1 MDINGCTVLVWHLFF
16 QGSPSHKKSYQVLPL
31 ILRKDPYEE
40 GELSVVL
47 TLVDDLGKRVL
58 DFFRHGLRIFL
69 FFYLTTRQTLLLNWP
84 SFKTILH
91 VLVSQIYFTGVLALP
106 LMTFIALAV
115 GSIVVMQS
123 NAQLSFFGSQEMMGN
138 ILVVTIVREVGPL
151 LTALIVIA
159 RSGTA
164 VASELGNMQV
174 NREIEGLR
182 MMGIEPLSYVVFPRI
197 MGGIIGLMCLAF
209 YFNTVA
215 LLGGFFVA
223 SSVSELTFSFYVEV
237 ISFALST
244 EDFFLNIFKNIL
256 GGIIIFSIACEE
268 GLKVSSGPH
277 EVPIAT
283 TNSVVSAIVTVMAF
297 NLGLTGFMFARDFL

>member
-1 MDINGCTVLVWHLFF
+1 MSNFW
-16 QGSPSHKKSYQVLPL
+16 
-31 ILRKDPYEE
+31 
-40 GELSVVL
+40 GEKFSVL
-47 TLVDDLGKRVL
+47 TYVDLLGKNTL
-58 DFFRHGLRIFL
+58 DFFRQLCRTFI
-69 FFYLTTRQTLLLNWP
+69 FFYLSIRLTLSLRWHAL
-84 SFKTILH
+84 KTILH
-91 VLVSQIYFTGVLALP
+91 VTISQIYFTGVLALP

-123 NAQLSFFGSQEMMGN
+123 NAQLSVLGSQEMMGN
-138 ILVVTIVREVGPL
+138 ILVVTIVRELGPL

-182 MMGIEPLSYVVFPRI
+182 VMGIEPLSYVVFPRI
-197 MGGIIGLMCLAF
+197 VGGIVGLLCLAF
-209 YFNTVA
+209 YFNSIA

-223 SSVSELTFSFYVEV
+223 STVSELTFSFYLEV
-237 ISFALST
+237 ISHAMNT
-244 EDFFLNIFKNIL
+244 HDFSLNIFKNIV

-268 GLKVSSGPH
+268 GFKVKNGPH

-283 TNSVVSAIVTVMAF
+283 TKSVVSAIVTIMAF
-297 NLGLTGFMFARDFL
+297 NLGLTAMIFAKDLL